1 MAVGH
6 ASVKAHERPSTV
18 NVDQHIDFAKMQTK
32 LDEAYIGFNSE
43 AVYLSV
49 TVEGMIV
56 NGLVQGTPLEWKID
70 TGAINT
76 FITEDVYYSILPRER
91 PVLERARKKFETA
104 DGTTL
109 NVVGTAKMMLTLG
122 SISVYF
128 RVFVGGVKSNLLG
141 QDFMTKFEC
150 QWKYQSNQMVINC
163 AHTSDDDQGCLVLS
177 MEKEMIPPKCEAV
190 MKSRVISG
198 TKSKEGI
205 LVSLKLFVHTHGLA
219 IAHVLV
225 NSGEGIIYAR
235 VFNPGDSE
243 VCVKKNTE
251 IALLTPVK
259 GVKKSL
265 KHGDVTVSN
274 VTSGTGSTEL
284 PEFLCNMFREGCE
297 NLSTEQASEFKTFLL
312 NHQDTFADPNMPA
325 QRANIGEHRI
335 DLNDETPFKEPVRRV
350 PIFKRDILD
359 SEIEKLKNQGLI
371 EKSTSPWSSPLVLV
385 QKKDTTW
392 RLCVDYR
399 RLNAHIIKDAYPI
412 PRIADDFDA
421 LSGSKWFTSFDLN
434 MAYHQIPVRECDKE
448 KTAFGTPRGGLY
460 QYNVMPFGLC
470 NAPATFQRVIE
481 QALSGLQWHITVL
494 YLDDIIVYSH
504 TFVEHLKNLKT
515 VFDRLDSANLKL
527 KAKKSKFFRKEVT
540 FLGHVISEKGVKTDS
555 SKTDTVNNWTTPT
568 NVSELRSFLG
578 LVSYYRRFIK
588 DFAKIARCLHELTSK
603 NKKWTWTQECD
614 DAFCLLKSKLV
625 SAPILGYPDVNGGTF
640 ILDTDASSDA
650 IGAVLSQIQD
660 GNERVIAY
668 GSRTLST
675 AERNYCVTRKEMLAL
690 VFFVKHFKHY
700 LLGREFTLRTDHGS
714 LVWLH
719 KFKDPDG
726 QIARWLQQLAAFTF
740 KIQHRPGK
748 RHGNA
753 DSLSRITCKQCK
765 LDVTEEY
772 SGPIYNHVE
781 ELRTLP
787 VKVSNNVFSLHGLF
801 DDDVPPVNSSSV
813 DVLANRPLRARQ
825 KKQPEESL
833 TLENIRE
840 AQLSDKEMFRFLKL
854 KEDSNFKK
862 PSISSISFLGFES

>member
-1 MAVGH
+1 M
-6 ASVKAHERPSTV
+6 

-32 LDEAYIGFNSE
+32 LDEAHIGFNSE
-43 AVYLSV
+43 AVYPSV
-49 TVEGMIV
+49 TVDGKPGMIV

-177 MEKEMIPPKCEAV
+177 MEDEMIPPKCEAV

-205 LVSLKLFVHTHGLA
+205 LVPLKLFVHTHGLA

-274 VTSGTGSTEL
+274 VTSGTGLTEL
-284 PEFLCNMFREGCE
+284 PDFLCNMFREGCE

-385 QKKDTTW
+385 QKKDNTW

-399 RLNAHIIKDAYPI
+399 MLKPTQLRM
-412 PRIADDFDA
+412 RIRSPE
-421 LSGSKWFTSFDLN
+421 L
-434 MAYHQIPVRECDKE
+434 
-448 KTAFGTPRGGLY
+448 
-460 QYNVMPFGLC
+460 
-470 NAPATFQRVIE
+470 
-481 QALSGLQWHITVL
+481 
-494 YLDDIIVYSH
+494 
-504 TFVEHLKNLKT
+504 
-515 VFDRLDSANLKL
+515 
-527 KAKKSKFFRKEVT
+527 
-540 FLGHVISEKGVKTDS
+540 
-555 SKTDTVNNWTTPT
+555 PT
-568 NVSELRSFLG
+568 
-578 LVSYYRRFIK
+578 I
-588 DFAKIARCLHELTSK
+588 
-603 NKKWTWTQECD
+603 
-614 DAFCLLKSKLV
+614 
-625 SAPILGYPDVNGGTF
+625 
-640 ILDTDASSDA
+640 
-650 IGAVLSQIQD
+650 
-660 GNERVIAY
+660 
-668 GSRTLST
+668 
-675 AERNYCVTRKEMLAL
+675 
-690 VFFVKHFKHY
+690 
-700 LLGREFTLRTDHGS
+700 
-714 LVWLH
+714 
-719 KFKDPDG
+719 
-726 QIARWLQQLAAFTF
+726 
-740 KIQHRPGK
+740 
-748 RHGNA
+748 
-753 DSLSRITCKQCK
+753 
-765 LDVTEEY
+765 
-772 SGPIYNHVE
+772 
-781 ELRTLP
+781 
-787 VKVSNNVFSLHGLF
+787 
-801 DDDVPPVNSSSV
+801 
-813 DVLANRPLRARQ
+813 
-825 KKQPEESL
+825 
-833 TLENIRE
+833 
-840 AQLSDKEMFRFLKL
+840 
-854 KEDSNFKK
+854 
-862 PSISSISFLGFES
+862 